1 MISSSPG
8 PARQFRSAQPVSSR
22 VPVSN
27 LDRCT
32 GCGNVRSAH
41 GPDGACAPVAWPRAV
56 ILAVTTVV
64 GSLLGAGVTWA
75 LVTSDH
81 RGAGSVAAAIV
92 LYLIILGLAG
102 FVVTGDEN

>member
-8 PARQFRSAQPVSSR
+8 PARQFRSAQPASGR
-22 VPVSN
+22 PPVSN
-27 LDRCT
+27 LDRCA

-41 GPDGACAPVAWPRAV
+41 GPDGACAPAVWPRAV
-56 ILAVTTVV
+56 TLAVTTVV
-64 GSLLGAGVTWA
+64 GGLLGAGVTWA

-102 FVVTGDEN
+102 FIAAGDES